1 MFIKFLNISWRNI
14 LQTSVVTHAFIA
26 KIRFSSTVCQ
36 KPVDRKVKLSLRFV
50 ILCRNI
56 FNASTQAYVCNSM
69 HKSNFDEWIF
79 NEDV

>member
-14 LQTSVVTHAFIA
+14 LQTSVVTHAFI
-26 KIRFSSTVCQ
+26 
-36 KPVDRKVKLSLRFV
+36 VKLRSHLQFV
-50 ILCRNI
+50 RNLLIAKLNFHCVLLFFVNI